1 MMLSPPLIRQY
12 AVLVAKKLNRDSYP
26 MAYVKEAVEANR
38 EGVAHPLLTLIHT
51 HFNSQLSLE
60 VVSEETLIKRR
71 CDRVNHSL
79 YLSAIRQ
86 GVDGFTGQCIS
97 HGAAEFKLT
106 HNRLAYRC
114 CLCG

>member
-38 EGVAHPLLTLIHT
+38 EGGAHPLLTLIHT

-71 CDRVNHSL
+71 RDRVNHSL